1 MICKRCSDGAQD
13 ATARQE
19 ASDPIIHPHIQT
31 QAKKSL
37 LTFADDLAH
46 TKYSEHHSGLNARTL
61 PDSCGVG
68 CSYVGFYCVAK
79 MQDPYCV

>member
-1 MICKRCSDGAQD
+1 MCFQNEKCLIFKFFELRLIAMICKRCSDGAQD

-37 LTFADDLAH
+37 LTYNMLLF
-46 TKYSEHHSGLNARTL
+46 
-61 PDSCGVG
+61 V
-68 CSYVGFYCVAK
+68 
-79 MQDPYCV
+79 

>member
-1 MICKRCSDGAQD
+1 MILRATGGGGAECAFRMRNVEFFKFFELRLIAMICKRCSDGAQD

-37 LTFADDLAH
+37 LTYNMLLF
-46 TKYSEHHSGLNARTL
+46 
-61 PDSCGVG
+61 V
-68 CSYVGFYCVAK
+68 
-79 MQDPYCV
+79 